1 MRALHL
7 FLNEQNQTLHL
18 FNVQVKNAN
27 NEVVVKMLLLF
38 ILSDFKTEKLL
49 Q

>member
-7 FLNEQNQTLHL
+7 FLNKQNQTLHL
-18 FNVQVKNAN
+18 LDVQVKNAN

-38 ILSDFKTEKLL
+38 LSDFKTEKL
-49 Q
+49 